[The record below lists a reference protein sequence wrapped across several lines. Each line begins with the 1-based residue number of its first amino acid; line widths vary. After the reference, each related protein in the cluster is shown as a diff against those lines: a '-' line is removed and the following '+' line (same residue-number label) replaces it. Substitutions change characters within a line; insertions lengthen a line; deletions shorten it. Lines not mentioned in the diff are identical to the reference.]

1 MRTAVDSATGRR
13 GPASGVP
20 ALWVALWTLSACTSG
35 PFAPG
40 CNDRQT
46 GTLIDASGTVAAGAT
61 VSYEVTSSINSN
73 LFFTVLWSDAAV
85 DLGLQ
90 VTTLACGVHV
100 GCAVGDPPLTA
111 RRTAQPTREMQLDG
125 SLGKRYRI
133 DVLGDVTQEQAFTI
147 RVTFDTGI
155 CT

>member
-1 MRTAVDSATGRR
+1 MRTRVDRATGWR
-13 GPASGVP
+13 GPAFGVS
-20 ALWVALWTLSACTSG
+20 ALWVVLWTLSACNSG
-35 PFAPG
+35 PLAPG

-46 GTLIDASGTVAAGAT
+46 GTLIDALGTVAAGAT
-61 VSYEVTSSINSN
+61 VSYEVTSSLSSN
-73 LFFTVLWSDAAV
+73 LFVAVLWSDAAV

-90 VTTLACGVHV
+90 VTTLACGLHV
-100 GCAVGDPPLTA
+100 GCGVGDTLTA

-133 DVLGDVTQEQAFTI
+133 DVLGDVAQEQAFTI
-147 RVTFDTGI
+147 RVTFATGI